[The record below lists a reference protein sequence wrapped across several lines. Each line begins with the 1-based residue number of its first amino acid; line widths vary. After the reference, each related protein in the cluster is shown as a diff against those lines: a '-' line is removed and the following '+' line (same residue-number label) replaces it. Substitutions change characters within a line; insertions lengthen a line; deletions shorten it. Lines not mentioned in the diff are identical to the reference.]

1 MEEPAVGGHRATE
14 GEHNEVAGHEVAAWD
29 DLPAA
34 VTLHVGL
41 GCEALL
47 ERIHRV
53 ARLSLLM
60 PTHNG
65 IHNLEQHEHA
75 KVYQVLCRS
84 FGALEALGDLLNAD
98 GQLDDDTHPDEQ
110 RHRRDEGQQEQ
121 YQLPAA
127 RQGARAQ
134 QVRLMGSEEIARSRG
149 A

>member
-41 GCEALL
+41 GREALL

-60 PTHNG
+60 PSHNG

-98 GQLDDDTHPDEQ
+98 GQLDDDAHPDEQ

-121 YQLPAA
+121 HQLQA
-127 RQGARAQ
+127 RQGAKGAQ
-134 QVRLMGSEEIARSRG
+134 GEIDG
-149 A
+149 E